1 MTATPTLWTSPA
13 LSRRRLLTVLGATGL
28 TAALAA
34 CSAPED
40 AAGQDDPTG
49 PVWDAEARQYVMEDA
64 VASGQQPLRIW
75 VEYAAYGDALKAAF
89 QKAHPGAVL
98 DYEVVAKVDALDKM
112 SLAGEA
118 GTGPDVFTTNFDDL
132 AQAVSSSL
140 AAPLGEYGPVI
151 AEQCGQDLSSV
162 VTRDGQVYGVPVSTE
177 SIALFYNKTLLK
189 DLTGSDQPART
200 WEEITS
206 LASTYNDKASNRW
219 TIRFLSGQLYYAY
232 PVLSSAGWHLY
243 PDGDLAHPGLDQ
255 QTLTQGLE
263 SYKNLR
269 SVWDVNSA
277 DATYDFIENEFIKG
291 QTPYVITGPWVF
303 SDFDAAAQEK
313 GFEYGVTTL
322 PTTAGGQK
330 AASLAGMAVGVVSGY
345 SRYPAAARIL
355 AAFLA
360 SDAGAQAL
368 YSSVRA
374 VPALAP
380 DRLGSV
386 PALAPDRLGSVPA
399 LADDDKAA
407 GVLAQSANADFVQEI
422 PEYMYTVGNE
432 LVAGVWDGVLDVPA
446 AQSKAVTSYD
456 QLRSMVS

>member
-49 PVWDAEARQYVMEDA
+49 PVWDAGARQYVMEDA

-118 GTGPDVFTTNFDDL
+118 GTGSDVFTTNFDDL

-380 DRLGSV
+380 DRLS
-386 PALAPDRLGSVPA
+386 SVPA